1 MRLKT
6 YLFLGL
12 VLILAMG
19 MGCSSGSSSNGGSS
33 GVSSSTTVGTWNLVS
48 STGGNWP
55 KQITLNANGT
65 GSYSGAGGEFPS
77 GTFSWTRQGSLLL
90 ITFSDGSTETNT
102 ILSESG
108 NTRTLKDS
116 FGTTANYS
124 RA

>member
-12 VLILAMG
+12 VLVLAMG
-19 MGCSSGSSSNGGSS
+19 MGCSSGSSSDGGSS

-48 STGGNWP
+48 STGPIWP
-55 KQITLNANGT
+55 KQITFNANG
-65 GSYSGAGGEFPS
+65 SGAFSGSGGATPS
-77 GTFSWTRQGSLLL
+77 STFSWTRQGSQLSL
-90 ITFSDGSTETNT
+90 TYPNGSTETFT

-108 NTRTLKDS
+108 NTSTMKDS
-116 FGTTANYS
+116 LGTTGNYS